1 MALSECLINIKAAVI
16 IIIIT
21 IFVTRAPP
29 EASPQPA
36 PAAAAVRILDPELA
50 VPQPVSSSEEAG
62 SGDGTQPL
70 SSGGTGRGPG
80 RLAHQPTAAR
90 PSAQGPV
97 GRQGLGQRPWSPALT
112 LGPGSP
118 VSGGHPSATAPP
130 ARNGAQGRRSRAAP
144 RPARRKSEMLAGA
157 GEELLAPSR
166 GRNGAQLPKSPQAAM
181 FTLTI

>member
-1 MALSECLINIKAAVI
+1 MFNKHKSCCHHHYHHHLCYKGPSGSQ
-16 IIIIT
+16 
-21 IFVTRAPP
+21 
-29 EASPQPA
+29 SP
-36 PAAAAVRILDPELA
+36 
-50 VPQPVSSSEEAG
+50 AG
-62 SGDGTQPL
+62 SGSCSCEDTGPRAGGAPTCEFLRGSCPGDGTQPL

-97 GRQGLGQRPWSPALT
+97 GRQGLGQRPWWPALT

-144 RPARRKSEMLAGA
+144 RPARRKREMLAGA

-166 GRNGAQLPKSPQAAM
+166 GRNGAQLPKSPQAAT